1 VTTEASGSLRGVGDR
16 HLFWRS
22 WTPDDAPARAVI
34 VLVHGLG
41 EHSGRY
47 DHLVARLVGEGYA
60 VHAADHRGHGRSDGP
75 RALIENMVD
84 VVTEVD
90 TLVDRAAAAQP
101 GVPVFMLGHSMGGL
115 IALRYALAHQERL
128 AGVILSGTLAQ
139 LDPVP
144 KPLELVGR
152 ALSVIAPRTP
162 LIAID
167 PALVSRDPAVVEA
180 YRSDPLVHHGKVPAR
195 TAVQLADAVARLP
208 STVGAISVPTLIL
221 YGAADALCPP
231 AGSVMLGERIG
242 ATDTTVKAYAGLFH
256 EIFNEPERET
266 VLDDLVTW
274 LAPRVSPTTPATG
287 SGPAATVGD
296 VETSG
301 AGTTGSSRA

>member
-1 VTTEASGSLRGVGDR
+1 MTTEASGSFSGVGDR
-16 HLFWRS
+16 HIFWRA

-47 DHLVARLVGEGYA
+47 DHVVARLVGEGYA

-75 RALIENMVD
+75 RALIEDMDD
-84 VVTEVD
+84 VVADVD
-90 TLVDRAAAAQP
+90 TLVDRAAAAEP

-128 AGVILSGTLAQ
+128 AGLILSGTLAQ
-139 LDPVP
+139 LDAVP
-144 KPLELVGR
+144 RALELVGR
-152 ALSVIAPRTP
+152 TLSVIAPRAP

-167 PALVSRDPAVVEA
+167 HTLVSRDPAVVEA

-195 TAVQLADAVARLP
+195 TAVQLADAVKGFP
-208 STVGAISVPTLIL
+208 STVGAITVPTLIL
-221 YGAADALCPP
+221 YGTADGLCTP

-242 ATDTTVKAYAGLFH
+242 AADTTVKAYAGLFH
-256 EIFNEPERET
+256 EILNEPEREA
-266 VLDDLVTW
+266 VLADLVAW
-274 LAPRVSPTTPATG
+274 LAERVSPDAPVA
-287 SGPAATVGD
+287 
-296 VETSG
+296 
-301 AGTTGSSRA
+301 AGTAASTRA